1 MKKIIFTLLLSI
13 MLLLSF
19 TGCDSNENQ
28 SAEKDGNLL
37 ECVYE
42 KGSLKEYVDTE
53 TGVHYFLIKSD
64 GSFGFAFSPRY
75 DENGN
80 IYIDKEDTK

>member
-1 MKKIIFTLLLSI
+1 MKKTIFALLLSI
-13 MLLLSF
+13 LLLLSF
-19 TGCDSNENQ
+19 AGCESDEKQ
-28 SAEKDGNLL
+28 SAENTGNLL

-53 TGVHYFLIKSD
+53 TGVHYFLIKSG
-64 GSFGFAFSPRY
+64 GSYSFAFSPRY

-80 IYIDKEDTK
+80 IYISKEDIK